1 MPPAIQM
8 PTSIPTMMTIKNV
21 GMQSDTT
28 RNSVLSTSAQGISSR
43 SAITTAIRAAM
54 NTDIVVSTPRLMSA
68 TSTATITRKE
78 ITAKAGVGVFRVLTV
93 FVLSIL
99 VSPF

>member
-1 MPPAIQM
+1 M

-54 NTDIVVSTPRLMSA
+54 NTDRLMSA

>member
-1 MPPAIQM
+1 
-8 PTSIPTMMTIKNV
+8 
-21 GMQSDTT
+21 
-28 RNSVLSTSAQGISSR
+28 
-43 SAITTAIRAAM
+43 M

>member
-1 MPPAIQM
+1 
-8 PTSIPTMMTIKNV
+8 MMAQLIDRKQLKQE
-21 GMQSDTT
+21 MKELL
-28 RNSVLSTSAQGISSR
+28 RSAQVSPRGMTCLYLALVLVLNLADSFMGLMNPGLLGTFIS
-43 SAITTAIRAAM
+43 ILTG
-54 NTDIVVSTPRLMSA
+54 LM
-68 TSTATITRKE
+68 STATITRKE